1 MPPTSFLLG
10 PLKKEVIQKVVLR
23 YRFQNMIVFPFV
35 KLGLHAKDE
44 THSSKIQQVM
54 AIFVYQ
60 GEAKSQFQK
69 ILKYQNLAQI

>member
-1 MPPTSFLLG
+1 MIF
-10 PLKKEVIQKVVLR
+10 PL
-23 YRFQNMIVFPFV
+23 V

-69 ILKYQNLAQI
+69 ILKF